1 MRLTLDL
8 LGHHL
13 ELSID
18 HPYDAE
24 EDEADDDPT
33 ETVAYSTTERAATY
47 DEPVGFARPRQE
59 TT

>member
-13 ELSID
+13 VLAID

-24 EDEADDDPT
+24 EEADDEPT

-47 DEPVGFARPRQE
+47 DEPTGFARPRQE
-59 TT
+59 TL